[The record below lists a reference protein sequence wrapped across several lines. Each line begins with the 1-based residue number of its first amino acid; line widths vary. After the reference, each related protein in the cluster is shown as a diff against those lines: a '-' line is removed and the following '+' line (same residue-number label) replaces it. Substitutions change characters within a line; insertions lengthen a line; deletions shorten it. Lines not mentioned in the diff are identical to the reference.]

1 MEGKDLSGI
10 SERDFLS
17 RQQVIDV
24 DKWLASERAGHD
36 LCGTMDYCGYC
47 VKAEMH
53 PCAKAEFRY
62 KMRVALDELEEEENA
77 REETAAADAVA
88 PVNADEKAAAA
99 EEDREKETAPQA
111 PVKGGAEAEEEAV
124 SPAAEER
131 AEETPTEGTFAA
143 IAEEDAEEAAA
154 ALLAEGEERR
164 ADEEELLSELAAT
177 ENEPFA
183 EQESERDE
191 RSFAEED
198 KTEGRSFDEE
208 DKTEQGAP
216 AAEKSANAAPSQK
229 TSPEEGEEG
238 GQTAVV
244 PDGYE
249 EVIRY
254 RRSFKSRL
262 IQNEKAQDHYTEL
275 KNALSELSGIRS
287 RLCQGCENFRV
298 GKSRIAKINIG
309 GKTLVLYLALD
320 PREYEETKYRFTDV
334 SEKKTYAETPMKL
347 RITSARALRHAKELI
362 ADLAEKFSLANVGC
376 IYMDYHFPYRTDEQ
390 LIAKGLIKPYKALV
404 KKKNK

>member
-77 REETAAADAVA
+77 REEKAAADAVA
-88 PVNADEKAAAA
+88 SVNADEKAAAA
-99 EEDREKETAPQA
+99 EEGDQEKETEPQT

-198 KTEGRSFDEE
+198 KTE
-208 DKTEQGAP
+208 QGAP
-216 AAEKSANAAPSQK
+216 AAGKSANAAPAQN
-229 TSPEEGEEG
+229 TSAEEGEEG